1 MREVTTH
8 YCAGCGHGIVHKLI
22 AQIMDE
28 LGIQEKTLVIA
39 PVGCSVLAYNYLKA
53 DGLEAAHGRAPAVS
67 TGLKRVQK
75 DKVVICYQ
83 GDGDLLAIGT
93 AETVHAANRGEHITV
108 IFINNAI
115 YGMTGGQMAPTT
127 MEGQVTKTTPYGR
140 DPKEVGWPIRACELL
155 NTLEAPYYIE
165 RCAVYDVKHINQT
178 KKAGGRIVAVGTT
191 STRTCESAAGDDG
204 LVRAGHGSTGIFIY
218 PGYKFKVIDSLI
230 TNFHLPKSTL
240 MMLISALYDR
250 EKILEVYEEAIRERY
265 RFFSYGD
272 AMFIE

>member
-178 KKAGGRIVAVGTT
+178 KKAIKKAIQNQI
-191 STRTCESAAGDDG
+191 DG
-204 LVRAGHGSTGIFIY
+204 K
-218 PGYKFKVIDSLI
+218 GYSV
-230 TNFHLPKSTL
+230 
-240 MMLISALYDR
+240 
-250 EKILEVYEEAIRERY
+250 V
-265 RFFSYGD
+265 
-272 AMFIE
+272 

>member
-1 MREVTTH
+1 MSEEKIYSFPKSMREVTTH

-178 KKAGGRIVAVGTT
+178 KKAIKKAIQNQIDDKGYSFVEILSMCPTNWGVDPAKAAEWVRDVMEPYYPVKCFRDGG
-191 STRTCESAAGDDG
+191 
-204 LVRAGHGSTGIFIY
+204 
-218 PGYKFKVIDSLI
+218 
-230 TNFHLPKSTL
+230 
-240 MMLISALYDR
+240 
-250 EKILEVYEEAIRERY
+250 EKK
-265 RFFSYGD
+265 
-272 AMFIE
+272 

>member
-1 MREVTTH
+1 MSEEKIYSFPKSMKNVTTH

-140 DPKEVGWPIRACELL
+140 NPQDVGWPIRACELL

-178 KKAGGRIVAVGTT
+178 KKAIKKAIQNQIDGKGYSFVEILSMCPTNWGVDQVKAAEWVRDVMEPYYPVKCFRDGG
-191 STRTCESAAGDDG
+191 
-204 LVRAGHGSTGIFIY
+204 
-218 PGYKFKVIDSLI
+218 
-230 TNFHLPKSTL
+230 
-240 MMLISALYDR
+240 
-250 EKILEVYEEAIRERY
+250 EKK
-265 RFFSYGD
+265 
-272 AMFIE
+272 

>member
-1 MREVTTH
+1 MSEEKIYSFPKSMREVTTH

-39 PVGCSVLAYNYLKA
+39 PVGCSVLAYNYLRA

-178 KKAGGRIVAVGTT
+178 KKAIKKAIQNQIDGKGYSFVEILSMCPTNWGVDPTKAAEWVRDVMEPYYPVKCFRDGG
-191 STRTCESAAGDDG
+191 
-204 LVRAGHGSTGIFIY
+204 
-218 PGYKFKVIDSLI
+218 
-230 TNFHLPKSTL
+230 
-240 MMLISALYDR
+240 
-250 EKILEVYEEAIRERY
+250 EKK
-265 RFFSYGD
+265 
-272 AMFIE
+272 

>member
-178 KKAGGRIVAVGTT
+178 KKAIKKAIQNQIDGKGYSFVEILSMCPTNWGVDPTKAAEWVRDVMEPYYPVKCFRDGG
-191 STRTCESAAGDDG
+191 
-204 LVRAGHGSTGIFIY
+204 
-218 PGYKFKVIDSLI
+218 
-230 TNFHLPKSTL
+230 
-240 MMLISALYDR
+240 
-250 EKILEVYEEAIRERY
+250 EKK
-265 RFFSYGD
+265 
-272 AMFIE
+272 

>member
-1 MREVTTH
+1 MSEEKIYSFPKSMKDVRTH

-28 LGIQEKTLVIA
+28 LGIQEKTLVVA
-39 PVGCSVLAYNYLKA
+39 PVGCSVLAYNYLNA

-67 TGLKRVQK
+67 TGLKRVHK

-93 AETVHAANRGEHITV
+93 AETVHAANRGEHISV

-140 DPKEVGWPIRACELL
+140 NPKEVGWPIRACELL

-178 KKAGGRIVAVGTT
+178 KKAIKKAIQNQIDGKGYSFAEILSMCPTNWGVDPTKAAEWVRDVMEPYYPVKCFRDGG
-191 STRTCESAAGDDG
+191 
-204 LVRAGHGSTGIFIY
+204 
-218 PGYKFKVIDSLI
+218 
-230 TNFHLPKSTL
+230 
-240 MMLISALYDR
+240 
-250 EKILEVYEEAIRERY
+250 EKTK
-265 RFFSYGD
+265 
-272 AMFIE
+272 